1 LKHFERCRH
10 MLIKNRFALIR
21 VKFQYQ
27 IGLRHDGK
35 RKSRKLGLCC
45 KCFQN
50 KNKKQASILL
60 LQSKQQLKEYL
71 LVQAAN
77 EIGFLNTLYDGKRS
91 DVELNEIN
99 LVHGNMLFFVLDYFS
114 FWSLS
119 KKTWGFLDGTSV
131 STRHYG

>member
-1 LKHFERCRH
+1 

-27 IGLRHDGK
+27 ICLQHDGK
-35 RKSRKLGLCC
+35 RKSPKLGLCC

-60 LQSKQQLKEYL
+60 HQSKQQLKEYL

-77 EIGFLNTLYDGKRS
+77 EMGFLNTLYDSKRS

-99 LVHGNMLFFVLDYFS
+99 WVHGNMLFFVLYYVS
-114 FWSLS
+114 F
-119 KKTWGFLDGTSV
+119 
-131 STRHYG
+131 